1 MRLSSIRF
9 GERDGSCARLMSRP
23 VSAARRTAATVW
35 FPPCAIALG
44 SALAC
49 SSVAAAAQTYPS
61 RPLRIVL
68 GFPAGG
74 GVDLVARILAPK
86 VAEGLGQPVIVD
98 NRPGASG
105 LIGTEV
111 AAKAAP
117 DGHTLFLGTTGNLSI
132 NQTLFAHLKFDIAR
146 AFDPV
151 TQMSSVP
158 FLLYLHPALAPK
170 TVSELVALA
179 RARPGSLHYY
189 SSGNGGLPHLAGE
202 LFNSVAGVKTVHV
215 PYKGAAPGMTDLIAG
230 QVQFGFGAAAV
241 GLAHFKAGRLRVLA
255 TSGPKRLAFLPD
267 VPAMNEALPGFEVV
281 NWYGLV
287 VPAGTARAII
297 GRLHAEFT
305 QAMKQPDLAEKLAA
319 QGMEPVG
326 SSPEAFGAFI
336 KAESAKWAR
345 VIKTANIRAD

>member
-1 MRLSSIRF
+1 MLLP
-9 GERDGSCARLMSRP
+9 AP
-23 VSAARRTAATVW
+23 AAKRI
-35 FPPCAIALG
+35 C
-44 SALAC
+44 ALAWFAPFAIVLGC
-49 SSVAAAAQTYPS
+49 ASAAAAQTYPS

-105 LIGTEV
+105 LIGTDI

-132 NQTLFAHLKFDIAR
+132 NQTLFAHLKPDITR

-158 FLLYLHPALAPK
+158 FLLYLHPALAPR
-170 TVSELVALA
+170 TVSEFVALA
-179 RARPGSLHYY
+179 KTRPGSLHYY

-215 PYKGAAPGMTDLIAG
+215 PYKGAAPGLTDLIAG

-241 GLAHFKAGRLRVLA
+241 GLAHVKAGRLRVLA
-255 TSGPKRLAFLPD
+255 TSGPKRLSFLPD
-267 VPAMNEALPGFEVV
+267 VATMNEALPGFEVV

-287 VPAGTARAII
+287 VPAGTSRPVI

-305 QAMKQPDLAEKLAA
+305 KAMKQPDLAEKLTA

-336 KAESAKWAR
+336 KAESTKWAR